1 MESNLVD
8 RFESMVDVVAE
19 QPAIVADHCFAE
31 SLVEG

>member
-19 QPAIVADHCFAE
+19 QPVIVADHCFAE
-31 SLVEG
+31 SLEEG